1 MIAITGSTGQLGRLV
16 ISDLL
21 TRVSADQIVAIARDP
36 ESAATLGVSV
46 REGDYD
52 RPETLATAFEGV
64 DRLLLISAS
73 EIGKRV
79 PQHRA
84 VIDAAKASGVGLIV
98 YTSLLHA
105 DTSALGLAEEHRQTE
120 AYLAESGVPYTV
132 LRNGWYIENYT
143 GSIGAA
149 VEHGAVLGS
158 AGNAQVTPA
167 TRADYA
173 AAAAAVLTADDPA
186 GEVYELAGDEAFTMA
201 EYAAEVARQSGREV
215 AYHNMPEA
223 DYRGALEGM
232 GLPAPVAAMIAQS
245 DAAAS
250 KGALYDDS
258 HTLSRLIGRPTTP
271 LAQAIAAALAD

>member
-21 TRVSADQIVAIARDP
+21 TRVPADQIVAIARDP

-158 AGNAQVTPA
+158 AGDARLTPA

-215 AYHNMPEA
+215 AYRNMPEA

-250 KGALYDDS
+250 EGALYDDS

>member
-21 TRVSADQIVAIARDP
+21 TRVPADQIVAIARDP

-158 AGNAQVTPA
+158 AGDAQVTPA

-250 KGALYDDS
+250 EGALYDDS